1 MKKRVLAIAMSL
13 AMTLSLLPVS
23 ALAADNNEA
32 AIGNEEYETLGS
44 AIENVGDGQTITVLT
59 DSLTATS
66 ITVNEDKDFILD
78 LNGATLTL
86 SDRIV
91 VTDQDAYYDAEKNP
105 QASTYAGILNEGKL
119 TIENGTITSSAN
131 ACLIINRGQLT
142 LEDDVDLTKSG
153 EGNAID
159 NLGGTVV
166 SSADISLTN
175 SDCTAI
181 VTYGGNLTINDGNI
195 TADYGI
201 SVFNRGYDNESV
213 GAEVE
218 INSGTISAGDYAL
231 STNNVRSGGQSPS
244 NVTINS
250 GSLKSER
257 RTVIYWPSAGTL
269 KIGKIGSED
278 SDILLETDAGSAVEV
293 CSGTLIVNSGTF
305 KGSDSS
311 DTLNESSLM
320 AQMYRK
326 NSGCA
331 GVGDGITIIARRAA
345 GYDTAA
351 LNVTINGGEFESSD
365 NYAVRYFDCNQIGG
379 AEQIDQ
385 DVNVTIAGGIFTGGT
400 GVSAVDAE
408 LIAESEQKFITGGTF
423 SSNVSAYVPEN
434 YECVE
439 NEGEDTYT
447 VKKMEAKLVVK
458 PGTDASGNISA
469 TLEGNYSSSGTQIDK
484 PETGAGSE
492 TPETTTDHV
501 EIDLTTN
508 TTEDETGSTTL
519 NITQATAS
527 SLSDASSL
535 KVTTN
540 EGTVELDNDALE
552 KVGEANGTVSITV
565 TKNSTESETNVAASY
580 TVEVKSGSTDLLPD
594 GESDNG
600 TITLTLPVPAASQGT
615 TLYVWYAV
623 EQTGGS
629 VMYVNR
635 VATYNANGTDV
646 TFTVGHLSRYD
657 LLSADPNTT
666 AVASITNDGGT
677 QYYESLGDAISKV
690 GENETITL
698 IKDIPD
704 AVGIAVSSGKKF
716 TVDFNGFT
724 YTLTG
729 PGAGSTNTET
739 NGFQLL
745 RDSTITFKN
754 GTIRIAENSNN
765 IKRIIQNYA
774 DLALENMQIYA
785 QNQVGGEDY
794 ALSFNNGNITF
805 KGSTS
810 VYTTSDDTIAFDVC
824 KFSNYPSTNVT
835 FDNSYTGTINGQIV
849 YDSPNAGTHSLT
861 IKGNGQF
868 GGISKT
874 AGSAE
879 TPSITVTGGTFAN
892 SVADIAKTPTY
903 EVDKNAGSY
912 PYSYTNNYAEA
923 IENAGP
929 GGEVSIADKTGSTSV
944 YKVTFVYGDNR
955 NNTTSEVV
963 SGTTV
968 TLPSASR
975 TGYTFNGWR
984 SSADNDLH
992 KAGTSVAITADT
1004 TFTANWTRNQTDRP
1018 SSGSSG
1024 SSSSDS
1030 GDYLITVDRVSGG
1043 RVTVQPGRADR
1054 GDTVTITVYPN
1065 DGYELDEL
1073 VVTDS
1078 RGNEIDLDARSATRF
1093 TFTMPGGKVTVEAS
1107 FVREGGQPQVPQT
1120 TFADVPASAWYY
1132 NAVEYVYENGLMSG
1146 VSGGR
1151 FAPDDTLTRAMLV
1164 QTLYAMEGRPASA
1177 SAGFA
1182 DVASGDWYASAV
1194 NWAAANGVV
1203 SGVSETGFGP
1213 NNALTREQLALI
1225 LYRFAQYKG
1234 YDVTGTSDL
1243 AAYADGSSVSSW
1255 AAEAMGWAV
1264 DAGLISGVGG
1274 NQIAP
1279 TGTASRAQVAQIL
1292 MNFCENVAR

>member
-1 MKKRVLAIAMSL
+1 MKKRVLAIAMTL

-23 ALAADNNEA
+23 ALATEGEPPEEETQQSISTNELSEPA
-32 AIGNEEYETLGS
+32 EDVEITVGDVTINEETTVVVGSSADGMTISQAITNGAKEITLGG
-44 AIENVGDGQTITVLT
+44 NVTEDVTIPKNAKVTIDLAGYTLTNSSGHTITNYGT
-59 DSLTATS
+59 
-66 ITVNEDKDFILD
+66 
-78 LNGATLTL
+78 
-86 SDRIV
+86 
-91 VTDQDAYYDAEKNP
+91 
-105 QASTYAGILNEGKL
+105 L
-119 TIENGTITSSAN
+119 TIEDSGSNGIVDNVTHAKAAIYNYPGGTVTLNGGTYDRSHENGQSATQNGGNSSYTLKNFGTMIVNAGVTVQQDGTSNGGTTGRYSSLFAN
-131 ACLIINRGQLT
+131 GWQDGRNADKENGSEPQRVGTGAKLIIN
-142 LEDDVDLTKSG
+142 
-153 EGNAID
+153 
-159 NLGGTVV
+159 GGTF
-166 SSADISLTN
+166 I
-175 SDCTAI
+175 
-181 VTYGGNLTINDGNI
+181 GGLNTIKND
-195 TADYGI
+195 DYG
-201 SVFNRGYDNESV
+201 F
-213 GAEVE
+213 
-218 INSGTISAGDYAL
+218 L
-231 STNNVRSGGQSPS
+231 
-244 NVTINS
+244 
-250 GSLKSER
+250 
-257 RTVIYWPSAGTL
+257 
-269 KIGKIGSED
+269 
-278 SDILLETDAGSAVEV
+278 
-293 CSGTLIVNSGTF
+293 
-305 KGSDSS
+305 
-311 DTLNESSLM
+311 
-320 AQMYRK
+320 
-326 NSGCA
+326 
-331 GVGDGITIIARRAA
+331 
-345 GYDTAA
+345 
-351 LNVTINGGEFESSD
+351 TINGGTFQNFAQSCFLNWNVAEISDGIFNGSNASS
-365 NYAVRYFDCNQIGG
+365 AVILNGYINDTMDRGILDISGGKFTGNTIIGKMQG
-379 AEQIDQ
+379 VDRDVQ
-385 DVNVTIAGGIFTGGT
+385 DV
-400 GVSAVDAE
+400 S
-408 LIAESEQKFITGGTF
+408 ITGGTF

-447 VKKMEAKLVVK
+447 VKEMEAKLVVK
-458 PGTDASGNISA
+458 QGTDESGNISA

-484 PETGAGSE
+484 PAEGAGSA
-492 TPETTTDHV
+492 TDDTATKHV
-501 EIDLTTN
+501 EIDLTT
-508 TTEDETGSTTL
+508 TDQTEPADAESTTL
-519 NITQATAS
+519 KITQATAS
-527 SLSDASSL
+527 SLSEASSL
-535 KVTTN
+535 TVTTN
-540 EGTVELDNDALE
+540 EGTVELDGTALK
-552 KVGEANGTVSITV
+552 KVGEAKGAVSITV
-565 TKNSTESETNVAASY
+565 TKNSVASETSVAASY
-580 TVEVKSGSTDLLPD
+580 TVEVKSGSTELLPD
-594 GESDNG
+594 GESGNG

-629 VMYVNR
+629 VMYVDR
-635 VATYNANGTDV
+635 VATYRSGTDV
-646 TFTVGHLSRYD
+646 TFNVGHLSRYD
-657 LLSADPNTT
+657 LLSSEPDET
-666 AVASITNDGGT
+666 AVASITNSAGT
-677 QYYESLGDAISKV
+677 QYYESLGDAIGEV
-690 GENETITL
+690 GEDETITL
-698 IKDIPD
+698 IENIPD
-704 AVGIAVSSGKKF
+704 AEGIAVPSEKKF

-724 YTLTG
+724 YTLAG

-745 RDSTITFKN
+745 KDSTITFKN
-754 GTIRIAENSNN
+754 GTIQIAKNAIN

-774 DLALENMQIYA
+774 DLTLENMQIYA

-824 KFSNYPSTNVT
+824 KYASYPSTNVT

-849 YDSPNAGTHSLT
+849 YDSSDAKTHSLT
-861 IKGNGQF
+861 INGNGQF

-874 AGSAE
+874 SGSAVI
-879 TPSITVTGGTFAN
+879 PNITVKGGTFAN
-892 SVADIAKTPTY
+892 SVAGIAKTPTY
-903 EVDKNAGSY
+903 EVDKNTGSY
-912 PYSYTNNYAEA
+912 PYSYTDKYAEA

-929 GGEVSIADKTGSTSV
+929 GGVVSIADKTGSTSV

-955 NNTTSEVV
+955 NNTTSEVE

-968 TLPSASR
+968 TLPDAYR
-975 TGYTFNGWR
+975 IGYTFNGWR
-984 SSADNDLH
+984 SNVDNDLH
-992 KAGTSVAITADT
+992 KKGTSVTITANT
-1004 TFTANWTRNQTDRP
+1004 TFTADWTRNQTDRP
-1018 SSGSSG
+1018 

-1043 RVTVQPGRADR
+1043 RVTVQPGRADK

-1093 TFTMPGGKVTVEAS
+1093 TFTMPSGKVTVEAS
-1107 FVREGGQPQVPQT
+1107 FVREGGQTQTPQT

-1132 NAVEYVYENGLMSG
+1132 DAVEYVYENGLMSG

-1164 QTLYAMEGRPASA
+1164 QTLYAMEGRPAAA

-1243 AAYADGSSVSSW
+1243 AAYADGSSVSGW

>member
-23 ALAADNNEA
+23 ALATEGETPGEETQPASLTQETNGSEGQDQEITVDVEIDEDTQVTVGDSMENPVA
-32 AIGNEEYETLGS
+32 KIGDTEYETLEAAIAS
-44 AIENVGDGQTITVLT
+44 ARDGETVTLLNNVVLDPTYSVNEEPYGDGPFVPAMTITQDIVLNL
-59 DSLTATS
+59 DNHKICWDTS
-66 ITVNEDKDFILD
+66 KTSSEDIWYTLGFFTVD
-78 LNGATLTL
+78 GANVTL
-86 SDRIV
+86 R
-91 VTDQDAYYDAEKNP
+91 
-105 QASTYAGILNEGKL
+105 GG
-119 TIENGTITSSAN
+119 ENGTIDAEAN
-131 ACLIINRGQLT
+131 YSNSYGINIINGGAVTVENGVYTGATTAIQVDKGTLT
-142 LEDDVDLTKSG
+142 
-153 EGNAID
+153 II
-159 NLGGTVV
+159 GGTFKQAKTIAEVAPEYAKYIINCIDPNYKNGTAVIYVRGGTFIGTNPAESPEGADTSYVPGDCEVIKKEEGIYTVQPMDDKLVV
-166 SSADISLTN
+166 TPTTEN
-175 SDCTAI
+175 
-181 VTYGGNLTINDGNI
+181 GNI
-195 TADYGI
+195 TASLEGSFSNNATIYEE
-201 SVFNRGYDNESV
+201 NED
-213 GAEVE
+213 GEQVE
-218 INSGTISAGDYAL
+218 
-231 STNNVRSGGQSPS
+231 
-244 NVTINS
+244 
-250 GSLKSER
+250 
-257 RTVIYWPSAGTL
+257 
-269 KIGKIGSED
+269 
-278 SDILLETDAGSAVEV
+278 
-293 CSGTLIVNSGTF
+293 
-305 KGSDSS
+305 SDSS
-311 DTLNESSLM
+311 DVTSNELTVDLTT
-320 AQMYRK
+320 AEGAT
-326 NSGCA
+326 NSA
-331 GVGDGITIIARRAA
+331 T
-345 GYDTAA
+345 
-351 LNVTINGGEFESSD
+351 LNVTAATAATLSEASSM
-365 NYAVRYFDCNQIGG
+365 
-379 AEQIDQ
+379 
-385 DVNVTIAGGIFTGGT
+385 
-400 GVSAVDAE
+400 
-408 LIAESEQKFITGGTF
+408 
-423 SSNVSAYVPEN
+423 
-434 YECVE
+434 
-439 NEGEDTYT
+439 T
-447 VKKMEAKLVVK
+447 VK
-458 PGTDASGNISA
+458 TD
-469 TLEGNYSSSGTQIDK
+469 
-484 PETGAGSE
+484 
-492 TPETTTDHV
+492 V
-501 EIDLTTN
+501 
-508 TTEDETGSTTL
+508 
-519 NITQATAS
+519 
-527 SLSDASSL
+527 
-535 KVTTN
+535 
-540 EGTVELDNDALE
+540 GTVELDSTALK
-552 KVGEANGTVSITV
+552 KVSNTQDEVSITV
-565 TKNSTESETNVAASY
+565 TKNNASEANVAASY
-580 TVEVKSGSTDLLPD
+580 TVEVKSDGTDLLPD
-594 GESDNG
+594 GESGNG
-600 TITLTLPVPAASQGT
+600 TITLTLPVPAASQST

-623 EQTGGS
+623 EQTGS

-635 VATYNANGTDV
+635 VGTYNANGTDV

-657 LLSADPNTT
+657 LLSANPTTT
-666 AVASITNDGGT
+666 AVASITNDEGT

-704 AVGIAVSSGKKF
+704 AVGIAVSSEKKF
-716 TVDFNGFT
+716 TVDFNRFT

-754 GTIRIAENSNN
+754 GTIRIAENANN

-774 DLALENMQIYA
+774 NLTLENMQIYA

-849 YDSPNAGTHSLT
+849 YDSPNAETHRLT
-861 IKGNGQF
+861 INGNGQF

-879 TPSITVTGGTFAN
+879 PPSITVTGGTFAN

-903 EVDKNAGSY
+903 EVDKNTGFY
-912 PYSYTNNYAEA
+912 PYSYTDNYAEA

-929 GGEVSIADKTGSTSV
+929 GGEVSIADETGSTSV

-963 SGTTV
+963 SDTTV

-992 KAGTSVAITADT
+992 KAGTSVIITKDT
-1004 TFTANWTRNQTDRP
+1004 TFTADWTRNQTDRP
-1018 SSGSSG
+1018 SDSGSG
-1024 SSSSDS
+1024 SSDS

-1043 RVTVQPGRADR
+1043 RVTVQPGRADK

-1107 FVREGGQPQVPQT
+1107 FVREGGQTQTPQT

-1164 QTLYAMEGRPASA
+1164 QTLYAMEGRPAAA

-1243 AAYADGSSVSSW
+1243 AAYADGSSVSGW

>member
-23 ALAADNNEA
+23 ALATEGETPGEETQPASLTQETNGSEGQDQEITVDVEIDEDTQVTVGDSMENPVA
-32 AIGNEEYETLGS
+32 KIGDTEYETLEAAIAS
-44 AIENVGDGQTITVLT
+44 ARDGETVTLLNNVVLDPTYSVNEEPYGDGPFVPAMTITQDIVLNL
-59 DSLTATS
+59 DNHKICWDTS
-66 ITVNEDKDFILD
+66 KTSSEDIWYTLGFFTVD
-78 LNGATLTL
+78 GANVTL
-86 SDRIV
+86 R
-91 VTDQDAYYDAEKNP
+91 
-105 QASTYAGILNEGKL
+105 GG
-119 TIENGTITSSAN
+119 ENGTIDAEAN
-131 ACLIINRGQLT
+131 YSNSYGINIINGGAVTVENGVYTGATTAIQVDKGTLT
-142 LEDDVDLTKSG
+142 
-153 EGNAID
+153 II
-159 NLGGTVV
+159 GGTFKQAKTIAEVAPEYAKYIINCIDPNYKNGTAVIYVRGGTFIGTNPAESPEGADTSYVPGDCEVIKKEEGIYTVQPMDDKLVV
-166 SSADISLTN
+166 TPTTEN
-175 SDCTAI
+175 
-181 VTYGGNLTINDGNI
+181 GNI
-195 TADYGI
+195 TASLEGSFSNNATIYEE
-201 SVFNRGYDNESV
+201 NED
-213 GAEVE
+213 GEQVE
-218 INSGTISAGDYAL
+218 
-231 STNNVRSGGQSPS
+231 
-244 NVTINS
+244 
-250 GSLKSER
+250 
-257 RTVIYWPSAGTL
+257 
-269 KIGKIGSED
+269 
-278 SDILLETDAGSAVEV
+278 
-293 CSGTLIVNSGTF
+293 
-305 KGSDSS
+305 SDSS
-311 DTLNESSLM
+311 DVTSNELTVDLTT
-320 AQMYRK
+320 AEGAT
-326 NSGCA
+326 NSA
-331 GVGDGITIIARRAA
+331 T
-345 GYDTAA
+345 
-351 LNVTINGGEFESSD
+351 LNVTAATAATLSEASSM
-365 NYAVRYFDCNQIGG
+365 
-379 AEQIDQ
+379 
-385 DVNVTIAGGIFTGGT
+385 
-400 GVSAVDAE
+400 
-408 LIAESEQKFITGGTF
+408 
-423 SSNVSAYVPEN
+423 
-434 YECVE
+434 
-439 NEGEDTYT
+439 T
-447 VKKMEAKLVVK
+447 VK
-458 PGTDASGNISA
+458 TD
-469 TLEGNYSSSGTQIDK
+469 
-484 PETGAGSE
+484 
-492 TPETTTDHV
+492 V
-501 EIDLTTN
+501 
-508 TTEDETGSTTL
+508 
-519 NITQATAS
+519 
-527 SLSDASSL
+527 
-535 KVTTN
+535 
-540 EGTVELDNDALE
+540 GTVELDSTALK
-552 KVGEANGTVSITV
+552 KVSNTQDEVSITV
-565 TKNSTESETNVAASY
+565 TKNNASEANVAASY
-580 TVEVKSGSTDLLPD
+580 TVEVKSDGTDLLPD
-594 GESDNG
+594 GESGNG
-600 TITLTLPVPAASQGT
+600 TITLTLPVPAASQST

-623 EQTGGS
+623 EQTGS

-635 VATYNANGTDV
+635 VGTYNANGTDV

-657 LLSADPNTT
+657 LLSANPTTT
-666 AVASITNDGGT
+666 AVASITNDEGT

-704 AVGIAVSSGKKF
+704 AVGIAVSSEKKF
-716 TVDFNGFT
+716 TVDFNRFT

-754 GTIRIAENSNN
+754 GTIRIAENANN

-774 DLALENMQIYA
+774 NLTLENMQIYA

-849 YDSPNAGTHSLT
+849 YDSPNAETHRLT
-861 IKGNGQF
+861 INGNGQF

-879 TPSITVTGGTFAN
+879 PPSITVTGGTFAN

-903 EVDKNAGSY
+903 EVDKNTGFY
-912 PYSYTNNYAEA
+912 PYSYTDNYAEA

-929 GGEVSIADKTGSTSV
+929 GGEVSIADETGSTSV

-963 SGTTV
+963 SDTTV

-992 KAGTSVAITADT
+992 KAGTSVIITKDT
-1004 TFTANWTRNQTDRP
+1004 TFTADWTRNQTDRP

-1024 SSSSDS
+1024 SSSSDR
-1030 GDYLITVDRVSGG
+1030 GDYLISVDRVSGG
-1043 RVTVQPGRADR
+1043 RVTVQPGRADK

-1065 DGYELDEL
+1065 DGYKLDEL

-1093 TFTMPGGKVTVEAS
+1093 TFTMPSGKVTVEAS

-1132 NAVEYVYENGLMSG
+1132 DAVEYVYENGLMSG

-1151 FAPDDTLTRAMLV
+1151 FAPNDTLTRAMLV
-1164 QTLYAMEGRPASA
+1164 QTLYAMEGRPAAA

-1243 AAYADGSSVSSW
+1243 TAYADGSSVSGW
-1255 AAEAMGWAV
+1255 AAEAMSWAV
-1264 DAGLISGVGG
+1264 NAGLISGVGG

-1279 TGTASRAQVAQIL
+1279 TGTATRAQVAQIL
-1292 MNFCENVAR
+1292 MNFCENVAH